1 MWIHFYQP
9 FERLLL
15 ARQQLTVLAVLAC
28 LLFRGSVFVHA
39 QDQQANNYQ
48 FEHLTTE
55 HGLSHN
61 FVMYIMQDRK
71 GYLWFGT
78 GNGLDKYDGYGF
90 INYRFDPYDSTTVP
104 KNQVFM
110 MWEDSLGKMWVG
122 TSEGTSIFD
131 PRTEKFTRLERSAA
145 NPYAFKYAQ
154 SINQDGAGNMWV
166 GGSFEGELRQV
177 DRNSGR
183 FSAKNYAKMLIDGKE
198 GQGEGAVNLHVG
210 YKDREGVFWIGS
222 PHGLHRL
229 NLTPTGPGKPAE
241 VSFTHYRHDPANP
254 NSISHNTVT
263 SILEDHKGILWI
275 MTKAGILNAF
285 DRKTGKFTHY
295 NPNPHQ
301 PLDIYGLLVS
311 GLAEDLEG
319 NLWIGA
325 FNGLYKLDKER
336 KAFTSLF
343 HDPTDPGSIS
353 SNAIVSLLVDKAGIL
368 WVATMAGV
376 DKLDPNKKPFRLYR
390 HRDSNPHSLSHNS
403 IAAIYEDKQGTV
415 WVGTAGGGLNE
426 LDKATGNFR
435 HYRHRPDDENSL
447 RSDVVSAILEDSRGN
462 LWVGNG
468 HVLSRYDRK
477 KKLFTHYP
485 LNHVFLLNL
494 AASPIFIIYED
505 RKGNIWLGTNNGIIH
520 FDPATGNTINYPYDP
535 NKPAGIS
542 DYWALSILEDSKGN
556 LWIGPG
562 SQALNRFD
570 PEKGTFTHYKY
581 NSQVAGSISS
591 NTVPCIYE
599 DSSGVLW
606 FGTGEGGLCRFDHA
620 SETFTCFTEKQG
632 LAGNTVF
639 SILEDDTGNLWLAT
653 NNGLSRFSPESESFT
668 NYDVGDGLQGKL
680 FTAVFTEAAAFKG
693 KDGTLYF
700 GGNGGFNAFDP
711 ATIRAN
717 PYVPP
722 VVITQFRLFD
732 KPIAG
737 KSESE
742 EIVLD
747 YHQNFFSF
755 EFAALNYTGTAK
767 NQYAYQLEG
776 VDKEWVQA
784 GARRLASYTN
794 IDPGRYVFKVKGSNN
809 DGVWNDK
816 GTSLA
821 IIIHPPWWHTWWAYG
836 FYGLLLLGCF
846 AVVDRVQRNR
856 LIHREREKT
865 RERELEQAYEIEK
878 AYHELQLTQTQLVQ
892 KEKAELENELQLE
905 RLKKEQELA
914 AYQSRMVVLEMQAL
928 RAQMN
933 PHFIFNCLNSINRFI
948 LKNESEA
955 ASDYLTKFSK
965 LIRLILQNSQ
975 YTSVSLD
982 KELEALRLYIEME
995 VLRFDHQFTYEILL
1009 DPYMEVEE
1017 LELPPLVI
1025 QPYVENA
1032 IWHGLMHKS
1041 DKGHLL
1047 IELRVEQHLL
1057 FCQITDNGIGRQ
1069 RAAMLK
1075 SKSASKNKSL
1085 GMQITSHR
1093 LELINSLNEKE
1104 TTVEVIDLVDPEGEA
1119 CGTKVMLKIPL

>member
-1 MWIHFYQP
+1 MACQP
-9 FERLLL
+9 
-15 ARQQLTVLAVLAC
+15 LAVLAGLLC
-28 LLFRGSVFVHA
+28 LLFPGREFAHA
-39 QDQQANNYQ
+39 QIHQANNHQ

-90 INYRFDPYDSTTVP
+90 TNYRFDPYDSTTVP

-131 PRTEKFTRLERSAA
+131 PDTEKFTRLEKSVS

-166 GGSFEGELRQV
+166 GGSFEGDLRQV
-177 DRNSGR
+177 DSKTGK
-183 FSAKNYAKMLIDGKE
+183 FSATNYARMLFAGTGTDGE
-198 GQGEGAVNLHVG
+198 SSINLHVG
-210 YKDREGVFWIGS
+210 YKDRKGVFWIGS
-222 PHGLHRL
+222 PYGLHRL
-229 NLTPTGPGKPAE
+229 NLTPAGPGKPDE

-263 SILEDHKGILWI
+263 GILEDHNGILWI
-275 MTKAGILNAF
+275 MTQAGILNAF

-295 NPNPHQ
+295 NPNPDQ
-301 PLDIYGLLVS
+301 PLDIYGLLIS

-319 NLWIGA
+319 NLWIGS

-336 KAFTSLF
+336 KAFTSFF

-376 DKLDPNKKPFRLYR
+376 DKLDPNKKPFRLYSNNA
-390 HRDSNPHSLSHNS
+390 SNPNSLSHNS
-403 IAAIYEDKQGTV
+403 IAALYEDQQGIL
-415 WVGTAGGGLNE
+415 WVGTTGGGLNE
-426 LDKATGNFR
+426 LNKLTGDFR
-435 HYRHRPDDENSL
+435 HYRHNPKDRNSL
-447 RSDVVSAILEDSRGN
+447 RSDVVSAILEDRKGN

-468 HVLSRYDRK
+468 DVLSRYNRK
-477 KKLFTHYP
+477 TKRFTHYP
-485 LNHVFLLNL
+485 LTHTFLSNP
-494 AASPIFIIYED
+494 AASPIFTIYED
-505 RKGNIWLGTNNGIIH
+505 RQGNIWLGTNNGIIH
-520 FDPATGNTINYPYDP
+520 FSPETGKTINYPYDP
-535 NKPAGIS
+535 NNPRGIS
-542 DYWALSILEDSKGN
+542 DYWALSILEDRYGN
-556 LWIGPG
+556 LWIGHG
-562 SQALNRFD
+562 SQALDRFD
-570 PEKGTFTHYKY
+570 PKTGKYTHYAYHNKE
-581 NSQVAGSISS
+581 AGSISS

-599 DSSGVLW
+599 DSSGELW

-632 LAGNTVF
+632 LRGNTVF
-639 SILEDDTGNLWLAT
+639 SILEDDAGNLWLGT
-653 NNGLSRFSPESESFT
+653 NDGISSFSPDSEIFT

-680 FTAVFTEAAAFKG
+680 YTAVFVEAAACKG

-700 GGNGGFNAFDP
+700 GGNRGFNAFDP
-711 ATIRAN
+711 AAIRAN

-732 KPIAG
+732 QPLPG

-747 YHQNFFSF
+747 HHQNFFSF
-755 EFAALNYTGTAK
+755 EFAALNYTSTAK

-784 GARRLASYTN
+784 GTRRSASYTD
-794 IDPGRYVFKVKGSNN
+794 IGPGKYIFKVKGSNN
-809 DGVWNDK
+809 DGVWNEK
-816 GTSLA
+816 GALLS
-821 IIIHPPWWHTWWAYG
+821 IIINPPWWRTWWAYG
-836 FYGLLLLGCF
+836 CYGLLFLGCF

-856 LIHREREKT
+856 LIQQEREKT

-914 AYQSRMVVLEMQAL
+914 AYQSRMVELEMQAL

-995 VLRFDHQFTYEILL
+995 VLRFDNQFTYEILL

-1047 IELRVEQHLL
+1047 IELRVEQQLL

-1119 CGTKVMLKIPL
+1119 CGTKVLLKIPL